1 MLFCEITDANIYAE
15 PFFRITGR
23 TASLESRCMD
33 SGSRVKLYM
42 NHPALMY
49 YFIRFGGIDT
59 RHCIS
64 GALHVSAYTFDDS
77 TKAYANIRVSV
88 VDIKPIW
95 QVDDDGNVIRSAA
108 KKVKT
113 REFPRN
119 REFVKM
125 KFIVYK
131 HIWEHIGDSKV
142 VNQKNLT
149 VEPFALE
156 LSDMYADLG
165 K

>member
-23 TASLESRCMD
+23 TASLESHCMD

-64 GALHVSAYTFDDS
+64 SALHVSAYTFDDS
-77 TKAYANIRVSV
+77 TIAYANIRVSV

-131 HIWEHIGDSKV
+131 HIWEHIGESKV